1 MERYD
6 PFFSS
11 DDVGFLIVSH
21 FLKTYEG
28 KDQTMGMSG
37 HMGNIGPV
45 QWADAWQSLSP
56 EGAKTWRE
64 VNSLQYLELTWTD
77 TSWHTHTYIY
87 ILNILSSRQNPLHLS
102 SYYFHLFSVIACWV
116 AISFSS
122 ILCHYRFWRGH
133 YRFTVFR
140 AHLWQ
145 KCFCNTRVVFNDF
158 DSNSYNIYICI
169 SLCAC
174 VII

>member
-56 EGAKTWRE
+56 DGAKTWRE

-77 TSWHTHTYIY
+77 TSWHTHIYIY

-116 AISFSS
+116 AISLSS
-122 ILCHYRFWRGH
+122 ILCH

-158 DSNSYNIYICI
+158 DRNSYNIYTYIYVY
-169 SLCAC
+169 LC
-174 VII
+174 VHVW

>member
-1 MERYD
+1 MKVKIRPWGWVVTWGTLVRSNELMLDKVY
-6 PFFSS
+6 P
-11 DDVGFLIVSH
+11 
-21 FLKTYEG
+21 LKG
-28 KDQTMGMSG
+28 RK
-37 HMGNIGPV
+37 H
-45 QWADAWQSLSP
+45 
-56 EGAKTWRE
+56 GAKSTRYNILSWH
-64 VNSLQYLELTWTD
+64 ELIQAD
-77 TSWHTHTYIY
+77 THTHTYIY